1 MASFRAVRGVTEA
14 LARLLQ
20 ASYDPNDF
28 GNELE
33 FRVFNARDFANPM
46 SNGVSL
52 FLYRVYGFGN
62 QRTPAGR
69 LGPTGEPLQSELPL
83 ELHFL
88 MTFWGGEPSLQHTI
102 AGWAMRT
109 LEDTPV
115 IPATVLNDAAPGTFR
130 NDELIQICLADLRTE
145 DLLRIWD
152 VLDVDI
158 YQLSVP
164 YLARVVSIE
173 STQRR
178 PVPGGPVQDR
188 TMDLAVPSDDT
199 GFPAA
204 RGP

>member
-1 MASFRAVRGVTEA
+1 MADFRAVRGVTEA

-20 ASYDPNDF
+20 SSYDPDDF

-52 FLYRVYGFGN
+52 FLYRIYGFGS
-62 QRTPAGR
+62 QRTPSGR
-69 LGPTGEPLQSELPL
+69 LGPTGAPLHSELPL
-83 ELHFL
+83 ELHL
-88 MTFWGGEPSLQHTI
+88 LLTFWGGEPSLQHTI

-173 STQRR
+173 STQSR
-178 PVPGGPVQDR
+178 PISGGPVQDR
-188 TMDLAVPSDDT
+188 TLDLAVPSGNP

-204 RGP
+204 GAL